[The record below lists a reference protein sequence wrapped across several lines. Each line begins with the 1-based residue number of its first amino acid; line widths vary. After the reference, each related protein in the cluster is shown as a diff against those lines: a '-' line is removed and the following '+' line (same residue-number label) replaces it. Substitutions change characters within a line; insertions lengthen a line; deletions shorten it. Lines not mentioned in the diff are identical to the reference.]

1 VKRKIIQ
8 YVSIGAAILVANA
21 ASILLSARQRAA
33 EGTEVRV
40 LASDGMKPALQ
51 ALFPQIEHMIGHQV
65 APEFEPS
72 KTLKQKIQ
80 AGEAF
85 DVAILATDTLDE
97 LIQEGK
103 IAART
108 RTELGRTGI
117 GIGIRAGAPRP
128 DIGTPEALERTMLN
142 ATSITF
148 NREGASAVHINEMFA
163 HLGISDKVKPKL
175 ILEQS
180 PGQPQRDVL
189 EGKAELV
196 ITLIPEIADF
206 EGLELVGPLPADLQ
220 SYINFSAGVASHS
233 PNAAVAEAL
242 IKFIVSPAAAPTLR
256 AKGITSR

>member
-1 VKRKIIQ
+1 MKRKIIQ
-8 YVSIGAAILVANA
+8 EVSIGAAILVASA
-21 ASILLSARQRAA
+21 GFIFLSALRGAA
-33 EGTEVRV
+33 KGTEVRV

-51 ALFPQIEHMIGHQV
+51 ALLPQIEHLIGHCV

-85 DVAILATDTLDE
+85 DVAIVASDTLDE

-117 GIGIRAGAPRP
+117 GVGIRAGAPKP
-128 DIGTPEALERTMLN
+128 DIGTPEALEQTMLN
-142 ATSITF
+142 ASSITF

-163 HLGISDKVKPKL
+163 HLGIADKVKPKL
-175 ILEQS
+175 ILEQN

-189 EGKAELV
+189 EGRAELV
-196 ITLIPEIADF
+196 ITLIPEIAAF
-206 EGLELVGPLPADLQ
+206 EGLELVGPLPPDLQ
-220 SYINFSAGVASHS
+220 SYIDFSAGVASHS
-233 PNAAVAEAL
+233 HNAALAKAL
-242 IKFIVSPAAAPTLR
+242 IKFIISPAAAPILK
-256 AKGITSR
+256 AKGVSSR